1 MTTNSCEFFTLYED
15 KIIESRNGVAIL
27 QKNLD
32 KKINLLKSFFYKKTK
47 GELIL
52 SPKIS
57 EDNIQYNLNGK
68 IGQKKRLHHDLKI
81 IIKSKDFQDSYKEA
95 LFLISELLFLCKLLS
110 IDIVSEDFQFNIT
123 GMTTI
128 SPTPPL
134 NIKSEL
140 DNVIFK
146 INYIIPVKDYI
157 EISENSIVVTPQ
169 TNADTPLSKNKFLDY
184 FKSFIN

>member
-57 EDNIQYNLNGK
+57 EDNIQYNLFHHLFISSK
-68 IGQKKRLHHDLKI
+68 YLHNC
-81 IIKSKDFQDSYKEA
+81 
-95 LFLISELLFLCKLLS
+95 LFFRTIFENNLF
-110 IDIVSEDFQFNIT
+110 
-123 GMTTI
+123 
-128 SPTPPL
+128 
-134 NIKSEL
+134 
-140 DNVIFK
+140 
-146 INYIIPVKDYI
+146 
-157 EISENSIVVTPQ
+157 
-169 TNADTPLSKNKFLDY
+169 
-184 FKSFIN
+184 